1 MTDIRGL
8 KHIIYVELC
17 ALKSLMR
24 MNYPKVCGL
33 KKYTVNKVRGIM
45 YFKYIVQE

>member
-24 MNYPKVCGL
+24 MNYPKLYAL
-33 KKYTVNKVRGIM
+33 KKYKENEVCEIM
-45 YFKYIVQE
+45 WFKY